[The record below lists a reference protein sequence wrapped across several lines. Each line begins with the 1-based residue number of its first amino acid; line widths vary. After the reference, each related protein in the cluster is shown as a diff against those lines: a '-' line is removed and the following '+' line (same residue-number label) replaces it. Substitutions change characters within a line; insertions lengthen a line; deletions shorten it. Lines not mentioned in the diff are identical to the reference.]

1 MNHAFNGRR
10 EDARFLTGRGRYS
23 GDCAMPGELHA
34 AFRRAE
40 IAHGRILAVDTRRAS
55 SCAGVQAVLT
65 AADVAGAFG
74 VIEPAINYSG
84 RNGSRVQVPRRPVL
98 AQDRVRFVGEEI
110 ALVLADSA
118 AQARE
123 AADSIEVHYEEL
135 PALVDVDSAIASG
148 ATLVH
153 DAIPENI
160 CFDFDYGDADACN
173 AALAAAWCRVEV
185 AVESPR
191 ISAAPMEPRAVLAWY
206 DTAAAAYE
214 ICCSNQ
220 GGPLMAE
227 QLAMLLQTT
236 PDRIRVNPVDV
247 GGGFGP
253 RAAAYPEYAAL
264 LEAARR
270 FGRPVRWLSSRTEDF
285 LCDSHGRGIRLRGEL
300 GLDRNGTFVAL
311 KTEWTCDQGAY
322 LTQAG
327 ARTNTINGFLI
338 GAGPYRVHALYG
350 RHRLVMTNTV
360 PTDAYRGAARPE
372 AALIIERLVEAAARE
387 LGMDAIELRRRNAIP
402 TSALP
407 YRTPTGSVLDSADL
421 DGLLATAKR
430 RSAWDEFAGRRAAA
444 QARNALRGIGA
455 ALFVEPCGGG
465 FVQHDQVALAFSA
478 EGSVLAYHCATSNG
492 QGHETVFPEL
502 IAERLGIAADRVILR
517 ACDPAG
523 PRIAGNG
530 TIGSRSLLAQ
540 GSAFRMAADEA
551 INKGRLLA
559 AALLEADDADI
570 EFVQGR
576 YRVLGTD
583 RHLTFTELMHR
594 TSGMHPNPLDTVIA
608 HPVPRTFTTGAHV
621 AEVEIDRE
629 SGETTLVGFVAI
641 DDIGNVF
648 NPTLADGQ
656 IHGGIA
662 QAAGQVL
669 GERCHYDQRS
679 GQLLTATLMDYTM
692 PRADTLPNFVSEF
705 RGTASPTNAL
715 GAKGVGETGATGGLA
730 AITNAVIDALAS
742 VGAAP
747 VALPASP
754 ARVWAA
760 LQAAPVS
767 RNIGQTAP
775 PQSKGKGPV

>member
-1 MNHAFNGRR
+1 MIHAFNGRR
-10 EDARFLTGRGRYS
+10 EDARFLTGQGRYS
-23 GDCAMPGELHA
+23 GDRVMPGELHA

-40 IAHGRILAVDTRRAS
+40 IAHGRVLAVDARRAL
-55 SCAGVQAVLT
+55 SCAGVHAVLT
-65 AADVAGAFG
+65 AADFVDVFG
-74 VIEPAINYSG
+74 VIEPAINYPG
-84 RNGSRVQVPRRPVL
+84 RNGARVAVPQRPIL
-98 AQDRVRFVGEEI
+98 ARDRVRFVGEEI

-118 AQARE
+118 AQALDAVE
-123 AADSIEVHYEEL
+123 MIEVQYEEL
-135 PALVDVDSAIASG
+135 PALIDLDAAVALG
-148 ATLVH
+148 APLVH
-153 DAIPENI
+153 DAISGNL
-160 CFDFDYGDADACN
+160 CFDFDYGDADACD
-173 AALAAAWCRVEV
+173 AALAAAAHRVKVEI
-185 AVESPR
+185 ESPR
-191 ISAAPMEPRAVLAWY
+191 VSAAPMEPRAVLAWY
-206 DTAAAAYE
+206 DTSTASYE

-220 GGPLMAE
+220 GGALMAE

-236 PDRIRVNPVDV
+236 PARIRVNPVDV

-270 FGRPVRWLSSRTEDF
+270 LGRPIRWLSTRTEDL

-300 GLDRNGTFVAL
+300 GLDRDGSFVAL
-311 KTEWTCDQGAY
+311 KTAWTCDQGAY

-338 GAGPYRVHALYG
+338 GAGPYRVPALYG
-350 RHRLVMTNTV
+350 RHRLVMTNAV

-372 AALIIERLVEAAARE
+372 AALIIERLVEAAARH

-402 TSALP
+402 THALP
-407 YRTPTGSVLDSADL
+407 YRTQTGSVLDSADL
-421 DGLLATAKR
+421 VGLLDLAR
-430 RSAWDEFAGRRAAA
+430 QRSAWDDFAVRRNAAG
-444 QARNALRGIGA
+444 ARNALRGIGA

-465 FVQHDQVALAFSA
+465 FVQHDQVALVFAD
-478 EGSVLAYHCATSNG
+478 EDSVLAYHCATSNG

-502 IAERLGIAADRVILR
+502 IAARLGIAADRVVLR
-517 ACDPAG
+517 ASDPAG

-551 INKGRLLA
+551 IDKGKRLA
-559 AALLEADDADI
+559 AALLEADAGDI

-583 RHLTFTELMHR
+583 RGVTFAELMR
-594 TSGMHPNPLDTVIA
+594 QAAQTRPNPLDTVIA

-621 AEVEIDRE
+621 AEVEIDRDT
-629 SGETTLVGFVAI
+629 GATALVAFVAI

-648 NPTLADGQ
+648 SPVLADGQ

-669 GERCHYDQRS
+669 GEHCYYDRQS
-679 GQLLTATLMDYTM
+679 GQMLNATFMDYTM
-692 PRADTLPNFVSEF
+692 PRADTLPDFVSEF

-730 AITNAVIDALAS
+730 AITNALIDALAS
-742 VGAAP
+742 AGAAP
-747 VALPASP
+747 AALPASP
-754 ARVWAA
+754 ARVWAC
-760 LQAAPVS
+760 LQAAAVDGTIPS
-767 RNIGQTAP
+767 TAL
-775 PQSKGKGPV
+775 QQAKGKDLK